1 MARREFTLTRD
12 PEALARLVRILDAS
26 VNVEVLSALVTARKE
41 TRTGG
46 WVFLSDLAKR
56 VGQAPGT
63 VSVAVQRMVPQLVE
77 EKYDR
82 GRRYFRARVSG
93 VSIVVDEAT

>member
-56 VGQAPGT
+56 VGQAPVT
-63 VSVAVQRMVPQLVE
+63 SPRRPCRPRAWTRAARS
-77 EKYDR
+77 R
-82 GRRYFRARVSG
+82 GRARCP
-93 VSIVVDEAT
+93 